1 MAAFIFVMNFVM
13 ILDKCCTYSV
23 YRLYIYGFEPRL
35 SLFKIRA
42 VSPRF
47 FIEIKGLQLFCSSFL
62 FSLEC

>member
-35 SLFKIRA
+35 SLYRKRA
-42 VSPRF
+42 INLINS
-47 FIEIKGLQLFCSSFL
+47 LWLFL
-62 FSLEC
+62 ME